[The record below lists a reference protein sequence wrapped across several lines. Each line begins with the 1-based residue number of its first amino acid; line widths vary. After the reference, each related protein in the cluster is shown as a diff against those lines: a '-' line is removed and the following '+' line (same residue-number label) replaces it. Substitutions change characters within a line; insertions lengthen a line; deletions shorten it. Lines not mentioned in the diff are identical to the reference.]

1 LKRSSSAFRVWD
13 RIRASGLVA
22 LSAVVKTGH
31 KQRPSADPTTE
42 EDEERGVNLH
52 DDRDEE
58 DDDNDNDNDNERG
71 EEAEDDDDM
80 EYLSE
85 HIKEAL
91 IHTPYIIACLQDPEV
106 KMLPFP
112 QSVLFQW
119 SH

>member
-1 LKRSSSAFRVWD
+1 V
-13 RIRASGLVA
+13 

-31 KQRPSADPTTE
+31 KQRPSADPTE
-42 EDEERGVNLH
+42 EDEERGANLH

-58 DDDNDNDNDNERG
+58 DDDNDNDNDNERRG
-71 EEAEDDDDM
+71 EEAEDDGDM
-80 EYLSE
+80 EHLSE

-91 IHTPYIIACLQDPEV
+91 IHTPYVIACLQDPEV